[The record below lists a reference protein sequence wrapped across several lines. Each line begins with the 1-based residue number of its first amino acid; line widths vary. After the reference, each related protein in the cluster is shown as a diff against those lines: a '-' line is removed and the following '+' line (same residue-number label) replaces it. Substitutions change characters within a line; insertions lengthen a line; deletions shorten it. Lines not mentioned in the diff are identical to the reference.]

1 MSELLIRGAPPE
13 GSLIDAIYIVAGE
26 LSQWVCWA
34 HEGRYHFTLGGGW
47 SLAVSA
53 DSADRIRIETCH
65 LSQPVARMWA
75 LAHHRNRLAGLV
87 RRMSTVPEA
96 V

>member
-1 MSELLIRGAPPE
+1 MSELCIRGKPPE
-13 GSLIDAIYIVAGE
+13 GSLVDAVYVAARE
-26 LSQWVCWA
+26 LDQWVCYA

-47 SLAVSA
+47 SVALSA
-53 DSADRIRIETCH
+53 DSADRIRIDTCH
-65 LSQPVARMWA
+65 LTRSVVTMWA
-75 LAHHRNRLAGLV
+75 LAHRQDRLAGLV

>member
-1 MSELLIRGAPPE
+1 MPELLIRGRLPE
-13 GSLIDAIYIVAGE
+13 GSLVDAIYIAAGE
-26 LSQWVCWA
+26 LDQWTCYA

-47 SLAVSA
+47 SVALCA

-65 LSQPVARMWA
+65 LTHPVARMWT